1 MYFPFIK
8 FLSPIGHLQ
17 PSLSTIDLANK
28 TGGVTM
34 TKRAA
39 ILAMSALP
47 LSISTSA
54 FAQDVPINYSLYG
67 TPGLLDMPTAA
78 TAPEGTL
85 ATTLSY
91 QEGLVRATA
100 TFQFTNRLSASA
112 RYSIV
117 DLYDNAAADVLE
129 DEFERSFDLH
139 YRINNEGTYLPAF
152 AIGIRDIFTPGRFSS
167 EYIVATKSIGDNI
180 TVTGGIG
187 WGAMGTR
194 DPFLESDGRPIFNN
208 DPPPDGD
215 IEGQLGSDFWFKG
228 DAAAFGGLTYQVN
241 DKWGVVAEYSSIAY
255 PETDGSPALEGESP
269 YNFGVVYRPSPGIQL
284 SLASLY
290 GSEVAVSGTFLLNA
304 NDRPSMSGFEKA
316 PAPVRAR
323 SATERNEGTWDR
335 ATAPEAG
342 LRAAMAALLDIE
354 GLTLTGLE
362 VTDTTARV
370 RYSNGR
376 FRSDAQ
382 AMGRVARMMTQ
393 VMPNSV
399 QTFTLEP
406 ESRGIPLSATTIA
419 RSDLEDLENRP
430 GAAAILLQRATFS
443 DAAVSGDITPAQTDT
458 SRFSWGL
465 GPYFSINPFSS
476 DGSVAVDAGLNLR
489 GRYAFTPQLVA
500 SGTIAQ
506 SVVKADAEDPTA
518 TVENGIPKVRTNGS
532 FYGDDGIPVLQNL
545 TLSYFGRPGQNLY
558 SRATVGYL
566 ERMYGGLSTE
576 LLWKPVD
583 SRLGLGAELNY
594 VAQRDT
600 DMAFGFDEF
609 DYDVVTGHVSAYY
622 DLGNGIHTQL
632 DVGQYLAGDWG
643 ATVSIDREYDNGV
656 RIGAYVTQTEIS
668 YEDFGDG
675 SYNKGVRISI
685 PQDFFTGSP
694 TTSTYGTTVRTRAG
708 DGGARLDVDGR
719 LYGIVRDAHTS
730 DLEDTWGR
738 FWR

>member
-1 MYFPFIK
+1 
-8 FLSPIGHLQ
+8 
-17 PSLSTIDLANK
+17 
-28 TGGVTM
+28 M

-39 ILAMSALP
+39 IFAMSALP
-47 LSISTSA
+47 LTIGTTA
-54 FAQDVPINYSLYG
+54 WGQDVPINYSLFG

-91 QEGLVRATA
+91 QEGLVRASA
-100 TFQFTNRLSASA
+100 TFQFTNRLSVSA

-139 YRINNEGTYLPAF
+139 YRINNEGAYLPAF
-152 AIGIRDIFTPGRFSS
+152 AIGVRDAFTPGRFSS
-167 EYIVATKSIGDNI
+167 EYLVATKSIGDNL
-180 TVTGGIG
+180 TVTAGVG

-194 DPFLESDGRPIFNN
+194 DPISEDDNRPVF
-208 DPPPDGD
+208 DDTD
-215 IEGQLGSDFWFKG
+215 SEGQLGSDYWFRG

-241 DKWGVVAEYSSIAY
+241 DRWGVVAEYSSIAY
-255 PETDGSPALEGESP
+255 PETDGSPALEGDSP
-269 YNFGVVYRPSPGIQL
+269 YNFGVVYRPRPGIQL

-290 GSEVAVSGTFLLNA
+290 DSEVALSGTFTLNA
-304 NDRPSMSGFEKA
+304 NDRPSMSGLEKA

-323 SATERNEGTWDR
+323 STAERNEPTWNR

-342 LRAAMAALLDIE
+342 LRAAMSALLDIE

-370 RYSNGR
+370 RYSNGK

-406 ESRGIPLSATTIA
+406 EARGIPLSAVTIA

-430 GAAAILLQRATFS
+430 GAAAALFQRTSFD
-443 DAAVSGDITPAQTDT
+443 DAATSGDITPAQSDA

-465 GPYFSINPFSS
+465 GPYFSINPFGS
-476 DGSVAVDAGLNLR
+476 DGSIAVDAGLSLR
-489 GRYAFTPQLVA
+489 GRYEITPQLVA

-518 TVENGIPKVRTNGS
+518 TEENGIPKVRTNGS

-545 TLSYFGRPGQNLY
+545 TLSYFGRPGQDLY
-558 SRATVGYL
+558 SRATLGYL

-583 SRLGLGAELNY
+583 SRFGLGAELNY
-594 VAQRDT
+594 VAQRNT

-622 DLGNGIHTQL
+622 DLGNGYHTQL

-643 ATVSIDREYDNGV
+643 ATVSIDREYENGLRV
-656 RIGAYVTQTEIS
+656 GAYFTQTEIS

-694 TTSTYGTTVRTRAG
+694 TTSSYGTTIRTRSG